1 MDVIDDFKEWM
12 DNRISALGNM
22 IADAQ
27 RQDAIIQEKIDR
39 LNEASRQIT
48 ASYDKANATKNDIG
62 GYSPGDNWKGNKRDT
77 FNQEKDDVRNKCNTY
92 CDALMRT
99 RDQLQSKRLELE
111 AQQWDLLGM
120 IQSWKSQAESLW
132 NQLTN

>member
-27 RQDAIIQEKIDR
+27 RQNAVIQEKIDR

-62 GYSPGDNWKGNKRDT
+62 GYSPGDNWK
-77 FNQEKDDVRNKCNTY
+77 
-92 CDALMRT
+92 
-99 RDQLQSKRLELE
+99 
-111 AQQWDLLGM
+111 
-120 IQSWKSQAESLW
+120 
-132 NQLTN
+132 